1 MEKSEFLVNALSSTT
16 AGLIGRFACHP
27 IDTCKAKLQVTDK
40 RRLRDVISSTWKKE
54 GIPGFY
60 KGIGAVLVGGV
71 PGVCVY
77 ITTYDQSKAQL
88 LNYQFGRDNPFL
100 VYLSSGMIAEAV
112 CCALFIPV
120 DVVKERLQVQS
131 TKNLG
136 YKYKGSFDALKTIFR
151 EEGYRGLYKGYF
163 ATLFSYGP
171 FSAIYFGVFEEFK
184 KLVRRKNDG
193 KQELSFS
200 QNLLCSATAG
210 GIASYLTNPLDIA
223 KLRFQVQQSSLVAG
237 SVSSTTHYTGLF
249 HATQDIYRVGGFRGL
264 FRGATARVLFHT
276 PTTAITM
283 AVYEECKSWWTYFL
297 QK

>member
-1 MEKSEFLVNALSSTT
+1 MEKSEFRVNALSSAT

-112 CCALFIPV
+112 
-120 DVVKERLQVQS
+120 
-131 TKNLG
+131 
-136 YKYKGSFDALKTIFR
+136 
-151 EEGYRGLYKGYF
+151 
-163 ATLFSYGP
+163 
-171 FSAIYFGVFEEFK
+171 
-184 KLVRRKNDG
+184 
-193 KQELSFS
+193 
-200 QNLLCSATAG
+200 
-210 GIASYLTNPLDIA
+210 
-223 KLRFQVQQSSLVAG
+223 
-237 SVSSTTHYTGLF
+237 
-249 HATQDIYRVGGFRGL
+249 
-264 FRGATARVLFHT
+264 
-276 PTTAITM
+276 
-283 AVYEECKSWWTYFL
+283 W
-297 QK
+297 